1 MKLTDR
7 IKEFTQKHTGKI
19 GLAGMAAV
27 FATVVDI
34 SESKKIGCYR
44 PEGLMNIMTSYCAY
58 QKGES
63 TVLYPP
69 FIKGMGHGGIWDHGS
84 DGTVEV
90 VGTVGYP
97 RIPPLFIPVE
107 RLSEEQREQN
117 QNLYDTI
124 MEEIRKSAE

>member
-19 GLAGMAAV
+19 VLTGLAAA
-27 FATVVDI
+27 FFTVVTI
-34 SESKKIGCYR
+34 SESQKIGCYR
-44 PEGLMNIMTSYCAY
+44 PEGLRDGMTSYCAY

-69 FIKGMGHGGIWDHGS
+69 FIKGMTHGGIWDHGS
-84 DGTVEV
+84 DGTVDV
-90 VGTVGYP
+90 VGTLGYP
-97 RIPPLFIPVE
+97 RMPPLYISVE

-117 QNLYDTI
+117 QNRYDTV
-124 MEEIRKSAE
+124 MAEIRKSAE